1 MTIQDQSASV
11 PAVFSFEA
19 NRTLRVVDQAG
30 EPWFVAADVCGV
42 LGIEYHR
49 DALAKLDDDERGS
62 VKVDTLGGTQ
72 QLAAVSESGLYT
84 LILRCR
90 DATTPGTLAHR
101 FRKWV
106 TAEVLPSLR
115 KTGRYEAP
123 AALPP
128 SPVGYRRVLLILRD
142 NGTFEAKQVP
152 DSAVMFAPEDL
163 PQILADSTSG
173 VFARSLLPAII
184 GAAAERLAGL
194 PPTIHPQRGSAG
206 FHRPQAINHTHPL
219 GPIPIYDQVLM
230 RVTAAKGQGL
240 AVRELVSGCWAF
252 RNLTSADRAKLINQM
267 LQDQVL
273 VEIGTTNKTGPR
285 GKRLV
290 AAGKGYQ

>member
-1 MTIQDQSASV
+1 MTI
-11 PAVFSFEA
+11 PALIPSNAVEINNGRPITTSLAVAEIFEKEHFHVLRDV
-19 NRTLRVVDQAG
+19 RTLGCSPEFTASNFGFSDYKDSTGRTLPMVQMTKDG
-30 EPWFVAADVCGV
+30 FT
-42 LGIEYHR
+42 I
-49 DALAKLDDDERGS
+49 LAMG
-62 VKVDTLGGTQ
+62 
-72 QLAAVSESGLYT
+72 YT
-84 LILRCR
+84 GAKAMQFKEAYIQ
-90 DATTPGTLAHR
+90 R
-101 FRKWV
+101 FNEME
-106 TAEVLPSLR
+106 ASLR
-115 KTGRYEAP
+115 QGGQSP
-123 AALPP
+123 LPP
-128 SPVGYRRVLLILRD
+128 SPVGHRRVLLVLRD

-163 PQILADSTSG
+163 PNILADSTSG
-173 VFARSLLPAII
+173 VFSRSLLPAII

-194 PPTIHPQRGSAG
+194 HPAARPHSINSTWPIEPPS
-206 FHRPQAINHTHPL
+206 
-219 GPIPIYDQVLM
+219 IYDQVLM

>member
-1 MTIQDQSASV
+1 MTLSQSVAE
-11 PAVFSFEA
+11 VFEKEHFNVLRDIDGLGCSAEFRRLNFEA
-19 NRTLRVVDQAG
+19 TFRAVPGPNGATRQERCFEMTKDG
-30 EPWFVAADVCGV
+30 FT
-42 LGIEYHR
+42 I
-49 DALAKLDDDERGS
+49 LAMG
-62 VKVDTLGGTQ
+62 
-72 QLAAVSESGLYT
+72 YT
-84 LILRCR
+84 GAKAMQFKEAYIQ
-90 DATTPGTLAHR
+90 R
-101 FRKWV
+101 FNEME
-106 TAEVLPSLR
+106 ASLR
-115 KTGRYEAP
+115 QGGQSP
-123 AALPP
+123 LPP
-128 SPVGYRRVLLILRD
+128 SPVGHRRVLLVLRD

-173 VFARSLLPAII
+173 VFSRSLLPAII

-194 PPTIHPQRGSAG
+194 HPAARPHSINSTWPIEPPS
-206 FHRPQAINHTHPL
+206 
-219 GPIPIYDQVLM
+219 IYDQVLM

-240 AVRELVSGCWAF
+240 AVRELISGCWAF

-290 AAGKGYQ
+290 AAWKGYQ

>member
-1 MTIQDQSASV
+1 MTIPALIPSNAVEINGGRPVTTSLAVAQIFEKEHFHVLRDVQALGCSPEFTASNFG
-11 PAVFSFEA
+11 FSDYKDPTG
-19 NRTLRVVDQAG
+19 RTLPMVQMTKDG
-30 EPWFVAADVCGV
+30 FT
-42 LGIEYHR
+42 I
-49 DALAKLDDDERGS
+49 LAMG
-62 VKVDTLGGTQ
+62 
-72 QLAAVSESGLYT
+72 YT
-84 LILRCR
+84 GAKAMQFKEAYIQ
-90 DATTPGTLAHR
+90 R
-101 FRKWV
+101 FNEME
-106 TAEVLPSLR
+106 ASLR
-115 KTGRYEAP
+115 PSGP

-163 PQILADSTSG
+163 PNILADSTSG
-173 VFARSLLPAII
+173 VFSRSLLPAII

-194 PPTIHPQRGSAG
+194 HPAARPHSINSTWPIEPPS
-206 FHRPQAINHTHPL
+206 
-219 GPIPIYDQVLM
+219 IYDQVLM